1 MLENEIANQCKICTQ
16 NSDVFL
22 YIQEINRQG
31 HTQAFMHV
39 TGHTSAKIKGLE
51 KDLKTLFHLIDWT
64 CDASH
69 EKILSNC
76 S

>member
-1 MLENEIANQCKICTQ
+1 MPTSAKSVHKIQMC
-16 NSDVFL
+16 FCIYKRL
-22 YIQEINRQG
+22 IRQG